1 MWSFFKKLIFSEWF
15 SILKMDY
22 FYDSEL
28 DDVYNGHYVW
38 STQVKWPS
46 GEEALFWSVQLDSLG
61 LWLADKIGCLVC
73 RIKIQLNPAEQTKS
87 APLHWKAI

>member
-1 MWSFFKKLIFSEWF
+1 
-15 SILKMDY
+15 MDY

-28 DDVYNGHYVW
+28 DDVYNGHYVR

-61 LWLADKIGCLVC
+61 L
-73 RIKIQLNPAEQTKS
+73 
-87 APLHWKAI
+87 